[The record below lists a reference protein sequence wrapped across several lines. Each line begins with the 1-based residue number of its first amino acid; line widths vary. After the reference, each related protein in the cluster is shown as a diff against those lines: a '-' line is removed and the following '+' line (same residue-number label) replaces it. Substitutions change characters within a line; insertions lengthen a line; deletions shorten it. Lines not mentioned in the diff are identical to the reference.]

1 MILIVVISND
11 KEEWH
16 EDPISMLESSSNSH
30 IYVDLSHY
38 FLGIEIILGLDTKFS
53 STLDEHI
60 KKR

>member
-38 FLGIEIILGLDTKFS
+38 FLGIEIILDTKFS